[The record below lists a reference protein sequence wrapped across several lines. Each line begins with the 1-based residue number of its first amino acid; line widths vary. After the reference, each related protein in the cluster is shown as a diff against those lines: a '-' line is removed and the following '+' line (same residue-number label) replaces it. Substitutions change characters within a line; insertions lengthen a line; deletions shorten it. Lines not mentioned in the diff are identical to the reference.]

1 MRVIVAGAGRVGES
15 IARYLV
21 RGGHEVTAI
30 DQRPELVQRIAETL
44 DLRAITGSASHPQIL
59 REAGAANADLLVAV
73 TRSDEVNIVACQVA
87 NALFQTATRIAR
99 IRQQAYLDRRWEDLF
114 ARQHLAV
121 DVVISPEI
129 EVARWVARTLLVP
142 GSLAVIPFADDR
154 ARLVSVRCDAS
165 CPILDTPLRQLSFL
179 FPDLHVV
186 IVAIERNDHLFVPH
200 AEDLLLVGDRAWL
213 VVETRHQARAL
224 TAFGHEP
231 YQGKRVVIA
240 GAGSIGRFLVQ
251 ELRAIA
257 PQVRLTMIENHPAQ
271 AASFAE
277 NEPGLIVLSGDARDP
292 DLLREAGVEA
302 VDTFVTVTNHDEVN
316 IMSALMAKRLG
327 ANRTLAL
334 INTDSYAPLINDI
347 GIDVMIDPRGTTVSS
362 ILQHVRRGRILAGF
376 SIKDGAAEAVE
387 ADLPE
392 HSPLVGK
399 TLAKA
404 RLPHGVIIGAVLRGP
419 QYIVPRPD
427 TQLRVRDRL
436 IAIARGDQIKSLEQ
450 AVAMRFD
457 YM

>member
-1 MRVIVAGAGRVGES
+1 LRVIVAGAGRVGES

-21 RGGHEVTAI
+21 RAGHEVTAI

-44 DLRAITGSASHPQIL
+44 DLRAITGSASHPAVL
-59 REAGAANADLLVAV
+59 REAGATNADLLVAV
-73 TRSDEVNIVACQVA
+73 TRSDEVNIVACQIA
-87 NALFQTATRIAR
+87 NALFKTATRIAR

-114 ARQHLAV
+114 SRQHFAV

-129 EVARWVARTLLVP
+129 EVARSVARTLLVP
-142 GSLAVIPFADDR
+142 GSLAVIPFARDR
-154 ARLVSVRCDAS
+154 ARLVAVRCDAD

-186 IVAIERNDHLFVPH
+186 VVAIERNGRLFVPH
-200 AEDLLLVGDRAWL
+200 SEDRLLAGDRAWF
-213 VVETRHQARAL
+213 VVETRQQARAL
-224 TAFGHEP
+224 TAFGHAP
-231 YQGKRVVIA
+231 YQGRRVVIA

-251 ELRAIA
+251 ELRTTA
-257 PQVRLTMIENHPAQ
+257 PHVRLTVLENDPDR
-271 AASFAE
+271 AAALAE
-277 NEPGLIVLSGDARDP
+277 DEPDLIVLKGDARDP
-292 DLLREAGVEA
+292 DLLREAGVEV
-302 VDTFVTVTNHDEVN
+302 VDTFVTVTNQDEVN

-334 INTDSYAPLINDI
+334 VNTDSYAPLISEI

-376 SIKDGAAEAVE
+376 SINDGAAEAIE

-392 HSPLVGK
+392 NSPLVGK
-399 TLAKA
+399 TVDKG
-404 RLPHGVIIGAVLRGP
+404 RLPHGVIIGAVIRDD

-427 TQLRVRDRL
+427 TQLRARDRL

-450 AVAMRFD
+450 AVAVRFD
-457 YM
+457 YL

>member
-21 RGGHEVTAI
+21 RASHEVTVI
-30 DQRPELVQRIAETL
+30 DQRPELVQRIAETV
-44 DLRAITGSASHPQIL
+44 DLRAITGSASHPAVL

-87 NALFQTATRIAR
+87 NALFNTATRIAR

-114 ARQHLAV
+114 LRQHLAV

-129 EVARWVARTLLVP
+129 EVARSVARTLLVP
-142 GSLAVIPFADDR
+142 GSLAVIPFASDR
-154 ARLVSVRCDAS
+154 VRLVSVRCDAD

-186 IVAIERNDHLFVPH
+186 VVAIERNDRLFVPH
-200 AEDLLLVGDRAWL
+200 AEDLLIAGDRAWI
-213 VVETRHQARAL
+213 VVETKQQARAM
-224 TAFGHEP
+224 TAFGHAP
-231 YQGKRVVIA
+231 YQGRRVVIG
-240 GAGSIGRFLVQ
+240 GAGSIGSFLVH
-251 ELRAIA
+251 ELRVLA
-257 PQVRLTMIENHPAQ
+257 PHLRLAVVENAPERAG
-271 AASFAE
+271 ALAE
-277 NEPGLIVLSGDARDP
+277 GAPGLIVLQGDARDP
-292 DLLREAGVEA
+292 DLLREAGVA
-302 VDTFVTVTNHDEVN
+302 TADTFVTVTNQDEVN

-334 INTDSYAPLINDI
+334 INTESYAPLIGDI

-376 SIKDGAAEAVE
+376 SIKDGAAEAIE

-392 HSPLVGK
+392 NSPLVGK
-399 TLAKA
+399 TLDKA
-404 RLPHGVIIGAVLRGP
+404 RMPQGVIIGAVLRGG
-419 QYIVPRPD
+419 QYMVPRPD
-427 TQLRVRDRL
+427 TQLRARDRL
-436 IAIARGDQIKSLEQ
+436 IAIARGDQMRSLEQ
-450 AVAMRFD
+450 AVAVRFD
-457 YM
+457 YL